1 MITLHF
7 QLLCVLDMVKYRQNA
22 DYLYIMIEQ
31 LKYDAWLLKGHCHAI
46 WQLFKKL
53 KGVFASVEFQ
63 N

>member
-1 MITLHF
+1 
-7 QLLCVLDMVKYRQNA
+7 MVKYRQNA

-31 LKYDAWLLKGHCHAI
+31 LKYDVWLLKGDCHAI